1 MPEHVDSY
9 FLRSRGS
16 AADIHNQLRT
26 ALEPAL
32 GISTE
37 GPVPDAC
44 NVVYARHSKFRPLAR
59 EVTIAYEME
68 RVEGKAAKSREE
80 AEELDVEVARWKALL
95 RGRQETD

>member
-1 MPEHVDSY
+1 MPEYVDSY

-16 AADIHNQLRT
+16 AADIHNQIRT

-32 GISTE
+32 GVSME

-44 NVVYARHSKFRPLAR
+44 NVVYARHSEFRPLAR

-68 RVEGKAAKSREE
+68 RQEGKAAKLRE
-80 AEELDVEVARWKALL
+80 ALDVEVARWKALL